1 MKLSYRDRVKL
12 LGGAGLGIGLK
23 ASGLAS
29 LAGWAGA
36 SLAQGDA
43 GGTLRWALTPEP
55 PTLVTAFNS
64 SQMVQQI
71 SAKMMDGLV
80 AYDRKL
86 DPMPALATSWTV
98 SDDGRSVTFKLRD
111 GVKWHDGT
119 PFTSADVKY
128 TFEEILKKH
137 HPRGRATFANL
148 ESVETPDKLTAV
160 FKLSK
165 PSAYMM
171 AALSASES
179 PVLPKHLYEKGDPT
193 TSPQLAAPVGT
204 GPFKFAE
211 WQRGKF
217 IRLVKNPDYWVKG
230 QPHFDALIVR
240 FIPDAGARA
249 VALETGELDVSGGD
263 PVPLADLK
271 RIDALP
277 SLEVTTE
284 GYSMYGAMYYLE
296 FNMRDPQFKD
306 VRVRQAIAH
315 AIDRDFVAKN
325 TWFGYATPATG
336 PISNK
341 QPKFYTD
348 NVPKYPFNTKRAEE
362 LLDQAG
368 FPRQAGGIRF
378 KISHD
383 PASGSEE
390 YRRFGEYF
398 KQAMKTIGI
407 DVELRVSDSAT
418 YQRRVWTDNAY
429 QTTSYGIFTMP
440 DPTIGVQRVF
450 WSKNIRKGVPYS
462 NGSGYTS
469 AEMDALL
476 EAAQV
481 ERDPTKRRD
490 LWHKMQTV
498 AMTDLP
504 IIPIINRSHTSV
516 YSKRLAHFTEDVE
529 GVFGT
534 FASVSR
540 APK

>member
-1 MKLSYRDRVKL
+1 MKLSYRDRLKL
-12 LGGAGLGIGLK
+12 LGSAGLGIGLK

-36 SLAQGDA
+36 SLAQGDT

-80 AYDRKL
+80 VYDRKL

-98 SDDGRSVTFKLRD
+98 SDDARTVTFKLRD
-111 GVKWHDGT
+111 GVKWHDGA

-160 FKLSK
+160 FRLSK

-193 TSPQLAAPVGT
+193 AAPVGT

-217 IRLVKNPDYWVKG
+217 IRLVRNPDYWVKG
-230 QPHFDALIVR
+230 QPHFDVMIVR

-348 NVPKYPFNTKRAEE
+348 NVPKYAFNTRRAEE

-368 FPRQAGGIRF
+368 FPRQANGIRF

-440 DPTIGVQRVF
+440 DPTIGVQRIF

-469 AEMDALL
+469 ADMDALL

-490 LWHKMQTV
+490 MWHKMQAV

-516 YSKRLAHFTEDVE
+516 YNKRLDHFTEDVE

-534 FASVSR
+534 FAGVSR

>member
-271 RIDALP
+271 RLDALP
-277 SLEVTTE
+277 SLDVTTE
-284 GYSMYGAMYYLE
+284 GYSMFGAMYYLE

-418 YQRRVWTDNAY
+418 YQRRVWPDNAY

-440 DPTIGVQRVF
+440 DPTIGLQRVY
-450 WSKNIRKGVPYS
+450 WSKNIKKGVPYS

-469 AEMDALL
+469 ADMDALL
-476 EAAQV
+476 EAGQT
-481 ERDPTKRRD
+481 ERDPAKRREIFN
-490 LWHKMQTV
+490 KVQAV

-516 YSKRLAHFTEDVE
+516 YNKRLAHFTDDVE

>member
-1 MKLSYRDRVKL
+1 VKL
-12 LGGAGLGIGLK
+12 LGGAGVGLGLR
-23 ASGLAS
+23 AAGLAT
-29 LAGWAGA
+29 LAGWVGSAEA
-36 SLAQGDA
+36 EGDT
-43 GGTLRWALTPEP
+43 GGTLRWVLVPEP
-55 PTLVTAFNS
+55 PMLVTAFS
-64 SQMVQQI
+64 SAQMVQQI

-86 DPMPALATSWTV
+86 DPIPALAIAWTV
-98 SDDGRSVTFKLRD
+98 SDDARTVTFKLRD
-111 GVKWHDGT
+111 GVKWHDGN

-137 HPRGRATFANL
+137 HARGRATFANL
-148 ESVETPDKLTAV
+148 ERVDTPDGLTAV
-160 FKLSK
+160 FRLSK
-165 PSAYMM
+165 PSVYMM

-179 PVLPKHLYEKGDPT
+179 PVLPKHLYDKGDPT
-193 TSPQLAAPVGT
+193 KSPQLTAPVGT

-217 IRLVKNPDYWVKG
+217 IRLVRNPDYWAKG
-230 QPHFDALIVR
+230 EPHFDAVIVR
-240 FIPDAGARA
+240 FIPDAAARA
-249 VALETGELDVSGGD
+249 VALETSEVDLGGGD
-263 PVPLADLK
+263 PVPLADVK
-271 RIDALP
+271 RLAALP
-277 SLEVTTE
+277 NLDVTTE
-284 GYSMYGAMYYLE
+284 GYAVFGAMYYFE

-325 TWFGYATPATG
+325 TWFGYASAATG
-336 PISNK
+336 PISK
-341 QPKFYTD
+341 VQPKFYTD
-348 NVPKYPFNTKRAEE
+348 NVPKYPFNPKRAEE

-368 FPRQAGGIRF
+368 FPRQANGIRF

-383 PASGSEE
+383 PANGPDE

-398 KQAMKTIGI
+398 KQAMKVIGI
-407 DVELRVSDSAT
+407 DVDLRVSDAAT
-418 YQRRVWTDNAY
+418 YQRRIWTDNAY

-450 WSKNIRKGVPYS
+450 WSKNITKGVPYS

-476 EAAQV
+476 ESAQT
-481 ERDPTKRRD
+481 ERDPAKRQD
-490 LWHKMQTV
+490 VFHKMQAV

-516 YSKRLAHFTEDVE
+516 YNKRLTHLTDDVE

-534 FASVSR
+534 FAALSRVS
-540 APK
+540 K

>member
-368 FPRQAGGIRF
+368 FPRKADGIRF

>member
-80 AYDRKL
+80 AYNRKL